1 MHTPLLQDVVLIL
14 GLSVLIS
21 VLFFRVKI
29 PAIIAFLATGIIAG
43 PYGLKLISV
52 AGEVEQMAEIGVI
65 FLLFVIGIEFSIKG
79 LSKVGRIVLWG
90 GLMQVGGTIALTFL
104 FCWQLGLPYTESVF
118 MGFLL
123 SLSST
128 AIVLKMLIERGE
140 LNAPHGRIALAI
152 LIAQDIIV
160 VPMMLVTPLIA
171 GQSDNVWL
179 SVGELLLR
187 IIAVV
192 AIVYVLAR
200 FIVPFVLRQVVQT
213 KSRELFILS
222 TVVMC
227 FATAGFTS
235 QMGLSLALGAFFAG
249 LIISESEYSHQ
260 AMANIIPF
268 REIFISFFFVSIGML
283 LDLSFFADNWLVVI
297 ALTLLVVVA
306 KSGINMLVAIILKY
320 PPRTSIIASLHL
332 FQVGEFAFVL
342 SVAGMQ
348 YELLQENTYQIF
360 LSVSILT
367 MGITPFVIAS
377 ATHISDFLIRA
388 PLPKEVRN
396 RLIARQHWLKE
407 TQKPK
412 EELSNHLI
420 IIGYGVNG
428 ENLAR
433 AARTAGIPYIVVEL
447 DPEIIEKCRRDG
459 VPVIFGDA
467 AAEEV
472 LAHLAVPNAG
482 VVVIAI
488 SDPDA
493 TRRILSA
500 IRHINLTAYI
510 VVRTRYVKEV
520 QSLLNMGADE
530 VIPEEF
536 ETSIEIF
543 TRVLM
548 HYLVPRNDIEELTE
562 KIREGNYSMLRDNT
576 GAIAGNRSPLPIPD
590 MEIIVLKVNRA
601 RAKLVGKSIGEIGFR
616 SNHGVG
622 LLAVQREGRFFT
634 RLEDN
639 LTLEFDDK
647 LYLAG
652 NAVQMARFNKFLV
665 S

>member
-43 PYGLKLISV
+43 PHGLKLISV

-79 LSKVGRIVLWG
+79 LSKVGKIVLWG
-90 GLMQVGGTIALTFL
+90 GLMQVGGTILLTFV

-128 AIVLKMLIERGE
+128 AIVLKMLMERGE

-179 SVGELLLR
+179 SVGELLLK
-187 IIAVV
+187 IITVV
-192 AIVYVLAR
+192 SIVYVLAR
-200 FIVPFVLRQVVQT
+200 FIVPFVLRQVVLT

-227 FATAGFTS
+227 FATAWFTA

-283 LDLSFFADNWLVVI
+283 LDLGFFIDNWQIII

-348 YELLQENTYQIF
+348 YALLQQNTYQIF

-377 ATHISDFLIRA
+377 ATRISDFLIRA
-388 PLPKEVRN
+388 PLPREVRN

-407 TQKPK
+407 TQKPR

-428 ENLAR
+428 QNLAR
-433 AARTAGIPYIVVEL
+433 AAKTAAIPHLVVEL
-447 DPEIIEKCRRDG
+447 DPEVMEQCRRDG
-459 VPVIFGDA
+459 VPVVFGDA

-488 SDPDA
+488 SDPEA
-493 TRRILSA
+493 TRRILHA

-548 HYLVPRNDIEELTE
+548 HYLVPKNDIEELTE
-562 KIREGNYSMLRDNT
+562 KIREGNYSMLRDTT
-576 GAIAGNRSPLPIPD
+576 GAVAGSRKPLPIPD
-590 MEIIVLKVNRA
+590 MEVIVLRVNRT
-601 RAKLVGKSIGEIGFR
+601 RAKLVGKTIGEIGFR

-622 LLAVQREGRFFT
+622 LLAVQRGQRFYT
-634 RLEDN
+634 RLEDE
-639 LTLEFDDK
+639 LTLEFDDQ
-647 LYLAG
+647 LYIAG
-652 NAVQMARFNKFLV
+652 NAAQVARLNKFLIA
-665 S
+665 